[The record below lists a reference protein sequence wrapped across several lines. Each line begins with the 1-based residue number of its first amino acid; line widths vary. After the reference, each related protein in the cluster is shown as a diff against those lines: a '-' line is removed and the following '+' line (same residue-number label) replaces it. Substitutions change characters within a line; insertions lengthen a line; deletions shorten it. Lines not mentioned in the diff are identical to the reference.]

1 MLKLSLRNKLILS
14 ALLVLA
20 PVLILLIQNFTVLYA
35 VRKDDVLSNQVR
47 VAQVVGVAV
56 DDSFD
61 QAMGIAQSYATDPV
75 ILTFDRERIN
85 NYLARLAPIYPQYDT
100 AVDVFDIHGDL
111 VGSSGG
117 FRLANV
123 YDRAWFQDF
132 VRGRREPIVVGV
144 LMSRVT
150 GKPIAPVVAPITG
163 ANGGLVGAVG
173 SALSLQHFPETLEAV
188 QLAPGQGVFLADRTG
203 RLAFCTGKPDLTME
217 ERDASGYLP
226 IRTALEGRVFV
237 GERTVG
243 LFGGERMVVA
253 VPTPKYGWVVGV
265 SMPANVALAP
275 VQEAMRNNVIIFATV
290 VVFSIGLALAL
301 AELLARPLKQL
312 SENAVAF
319 GRGDLQR
326 WVKINTGDELER
338 LGNSFNA
345 MADEVQRAMQ
355 LREQFLAVASHELR
369 TPLTII
375 KGYSQLLLSRE
386 TNEENRKVLQIVV
399 RQTDR
404 ISELVSEM
412 LTVSELH
419 AGHVE
424 LHRKKMDLAALTKE
438 VADRLQMITDKH
450 RLLVRAD
457 VETVVDADRNQVDVV
472 LTNLIDNAIRYS
484 PRGGDVEITVSKM
497 DGEAVVSVK
506 DYGLGIPEEKQ
517 RHVFEP
523 FFQIQPGIAGFGGMG
538 LGLFI
543 SKEIAERHGGKIWFE
558 SEEGS
563 GSTFY
568 FKLPLT

>member
-506 DYGLGIPEEKQ
+506 DYGLGIPAEKQ
-517 RHVFEP
+517 RHIFEP